1 MTSDSVAVLQGGQGT
16 GREEAATSVATIVSL
31 PPTYAMAA
39 VNALASEVA
48 RSQALEREAGASAL
62 NRVLSTG
69 VLIARRACF
78 Y

>member
-1 MTSDSVAVLQGGQGT
+1 
-16 GREEAATSVATIVSL
+16 
-31 PPTYAMAA
+31 MAA

-48 RSQALEREAGASAL
+48 GSQALEREAGASAL

-69 VLIARRACF
+69 VLITRRACF